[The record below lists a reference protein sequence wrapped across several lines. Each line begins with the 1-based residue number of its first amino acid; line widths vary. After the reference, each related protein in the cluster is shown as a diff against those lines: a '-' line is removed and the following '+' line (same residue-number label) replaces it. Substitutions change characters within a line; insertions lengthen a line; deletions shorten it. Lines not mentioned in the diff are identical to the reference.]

1 MTQLDLFGEPS
12 PDWPAGLRYIDDLIG
27 PEEQAAVIAAI
38 EDLPFRPFQFYGGYM
53 GHREVIS
60 FGWKYDYERR
70 AVGAVEPIPRNLLPL
85 REKAAAFAG
94 REAAVFEQALVTR
107 YRPGAAIG
115 WHRDRSVFDEVIGVS
130 LGAPCRL
137 RFRRA
142 NGARWDRA
150 QIVALPGSA
159 YLLSGEARYV
169 WEHSIP
175 AVEALRYSI
184 TFRSLARP

>member
-1 MTQLDLFGEPS
+1 VSQLALFGDGAAELPV
-12 PDWPAGLRYIDDLIG
+12 GLRCADELVATRD
-27 PEEQAAVIAAI
+27 QAALIAAI
-38 EDLPFRPFQFYGGYM
+38 ADLPFRPFQFYGGYT
-53 GHREVIS
+53 GLREVIS

-70 AVGAVEPIPRNLLPL
+70 VVGAVEPIPSQLLPL
-85 REKAAAFAG
+85 REQAAAFAQ
-94 REAAVFEQALVTR
+94 RRAADFEQALVTR

-142 NGARWDRA
+142 NGPRWERT
-150 QIVALPGSA
+150 QIVAQPGSA
-159 YLLSGEARYV
+159 YLLSGEARLV

-184 TFRSLARP
+184 TFRSLA

>member
-1 MTQLDLFGEPS
+1 MSQLALFGEPA
-12 PDWPAGLRYIDDLIG
+12 PDLPAGLRYAEDLVG
-27 PEEQAAVIAAI
+27 PEEQAGLIAAI
-38 EDLPFRPFQFYGGYM
+38 ADLPFRPFQFYGGYT

-70 AVGAVEPIPRNLLPL
+70 AVGPVDPIPEALLPL
-85 REKAAAFAG
+85 RRKAAAFAQ
-94 REAAVFEQALVTR
+94 RDAEVFEQALITR
-107 YRPGAAIG
+107 YAAGAAIG